1 MSWCLWRRNGR
12 ETPWGFPP
20 LVGLEGRRAEL
31 CIPAR
36 KSIWIHAQDHAAWCR
51 GFTARVCPDLLG
63 SRWNRSTRIRF
74 VGVFAFT
81 AAATFFSA
89 FQVPYVALP
98 AELTESYSQRTRL
111 LTWRVVVLS
120 VGILLFGAGGSE
132 IPALFPRNPLLGY
145 FVMGVVA
152 ALVLAIGL
160 LIGATVA
167 PQSSRV
173 RRGRRAVQRQEQVQA
188 RAQMQEQ
195 AQAPE
200 PKLGFGAYRVA
211 GKVLKESQPFRALLA
226 TFVLQG
232 LVAGLMLAGAQYVA
246 TWILHDEKAVSL
258 LFASLIAP
266 AIIFSPVWKALA
278 DRIGKEKA
286 FKIASIGFM
295 IAMLILTVMI
305 WIPGWWITIAVAL
318 AGASYAG
325 MQTLSM
331 AMLPDVISYHAAQNA
346 AKQNSAGI
354 FSGIW
359 TAGETV
365 GMALG
370 PPVLSIILMQTGYL
384 QSTAGVSAVQSDLA
398 LTGIATAFS
407 IVPAVLMGFS
417 LLTLRRYHL
426 NETDIEGARRA

>member
-1 MSWCLWRRNGR
+1 M
-12 ETPWGFPP
+12 
-20 LVGLEGRRAEL
+20 
-31 CIPAR
+31 
-36 KSIWIHAQDHAAWCR
+36 
-51 GFTARVCPDLLG
+51 
-63 SRWNRSTRIRF
+63 
-74 VGVFAFT
+74 GVFAFT

-89 FQVPYVALP
+89 FQVPYLALP

-120 VGILLFGAGGSE
+120 VGILLFGAGGPE
-132 IPALFPRNPLLGY
+132 IRALFPRNPLLGY
-145 FVMGVVA
+145 FVM
-152 ALVLAIGL
+152 
-160 LIGATVA
+160 
-167 PQSSRV
+167 
-173 RRGRRAVQRQEQVQA
+173 
-188 RAQMQEQ
+188 
-195 AQAPE
+195 
-200 PKLGFGAYRVA
+200 
-211 GKVLKESQPFRALLA
+211 
-226 TFVLQG
+226 G

-266 AIIFSPVWKALA
+266 AIIFSRVWKALA
-278 DRIGKEKA
+278 DRIGEEKA
-286 FKIASIGFM
+286 LRIASIGFM
-295 IAMLILTVMI
+295 IAMLVLTVMI

-325 MQTLSM
+325 MQTLPM